1 MLPTIG
7 HIHLQSAFRSVHG
20 LSSGELY
27 SARTL
32 CSLYYHSS
40 SHVNGIFGLVRD
52 CWKTIA
58 WICWGHMLNLN
69 SREVGRS
76 LRALRADCG
85 IGLREL
91 CRLAAISP
99 AALSSIETG
108 RSSPTLA
115 TLHRI
120 LKAMGHDFGSF
131 FGAASTGDSPAFISS
146 EMACVNDGQREC
158 IFAFPRRA
166 GIRFAMAKET
176 FPAEEKRSEWETHD
190 CDVGGIIISG
200 GPLLLEIKGREAS
213 TLREGDAFYI
223 KAGLKHR
230 GRNIGNSPL
239 RLITTY
245 EPPRY

>member
-1 MLPTIG
+1 MSTG
-7 HIHLQSAFRSVHG
+7 FSDWSA
-20 LSSGELY
+20 
-27 SARTL
+27 
-32 CSLYYHSS
+32 
-40 SHVNGIFGLVRD
+40 
-52 CWKTIA
+52 IA
-58 WICWGHMLNLN
+58 GRQLLGYPGGHMLNLN